1 MRRGKAMFVEVHGN
15 IYKFVRQKKGMVC
28 LQSVNDD
35 SHLEVDYTTFLHSPE
50 YKPVDMESR

>member
-1 MRRGKAMFVEVHGN
+1 MFVEVRGN
-15 IYKFVRQKKGMVC
+15 IYEFTDQVDGVVY

-50 YKPVDMESR
+50 YRPVTIEEVRNHV